1 MEVENELGGGGWSWV
16 HGLVIPDFLY
26 KTVAAN
32 IDKDTLTD
40 YIPLPQLIT
49 VNVLV
54 KKMTPNGYDSFYLS
68 NFGQKDKPY
77 PRNQVRYKQ
86 MMILFKH

>member
-54 KKMTPNGYDSFYLS
+54 KKKTPNG
-68 NFGQKDKPY
+68 
-77 PRNQVRYKQ
+77 
-86 MMILFKH
+86 